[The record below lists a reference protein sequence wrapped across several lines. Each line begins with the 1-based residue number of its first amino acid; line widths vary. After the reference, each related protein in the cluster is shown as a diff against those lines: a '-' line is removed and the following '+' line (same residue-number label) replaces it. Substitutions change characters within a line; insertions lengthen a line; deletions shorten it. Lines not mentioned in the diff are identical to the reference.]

1 LITSLILAFQLDL
14 CLCDVKSMIKFFFQR
29 KAHDLFDGDYDEE
42 STMLEDT
49 VLPNKATVLSRNS
62 NKSKLPQSGSV
73 AIPAVIRAGGQ
84 GPSSYHTGNMG
95 DEQFSN
101 QRGLQHSGHQPPL
114 GRTAHIGEYSAGQ
127 KALIKNLDDGRCR
140 KPIIEELLNA
150 APEIP
155 VYGADPVSFK
165 NHMHIHCSLLTQQ
178 KRVLRNGIY
187 T

>member
-1 LITSLILAFQLDL
+1 
-14 CLCDVKSMIKFFFQR
+14 
-29 KAHDLFDGDYDEE
+29 
-42 STMLEDT
+42 MLEDT

-84 GPSSYHTGNMG
+84 GPSSYHMGNMG

-114 GRTAHIGEYSAGQ
+114 GHHAKIGDLSSGQ
-127 KALIKNLDDGRCR
+127 KALMKNIDNGSGRR
-140 KPIIEELLNA
+140 PIVEELLNA

-155 VYGADPVSFK
+155 AYSEDPV
-165 NHMHIHCSLLTQQ
+165 NYLLYFFILHQPFFS
-178 KRVLRNGIY
+178 RVTLVKFIL
-187 T
+187 